1 MEKEKKIRSDTIEA
15 VRADYLQN
23 NFKENESY
31 RRNRFNHAL
40 DVEILE
46 DVQFGND
53 YQIISE
59 SLIEWKSKIKQTDS
73 RWLVLNIMSGSLMRM
88 YFYAKQ
94 LETKLRAAVSEYQ
107 IFREQNNR
115 LLDANEKLRN
125 EIKALKNEI
134 EFLNK
139 DG

>member
-1 MEKEKKIRSDTIEA
+1 MEKDKKTRLDTIEA
-15 VRADYLQN
+15 VRSDYLQS

-31 RRNRFNHAL
+31 RRQRFSHAL

-46 DVQFGND
+46 DIQFSND

-59 SLIEWKSKIKQTDS
+59 SLIEWKSKIKNTDS
-73 RWLVLNIMSGSLMRM
+73 RWLVLNIMSGALMRM
-88 YFYAKQ
+88 YFYTKQ

-115 LLDANEKLRN
+115 LNETNIQLRN

-134 EFLNK
+134 EFLNN
-139 DG
+139 G